1 MTNRRAGSLV
11 FLIAGIYGLILT
23 LRLPMGRWNEPGAGA
38 FPLIV
43 CILLCLSG
51 LFLFIS
57 GKGRAEIDWPSM
69 IKRQWI
75 PFQIVLLT
83 GVFIAALDRLGY
95 LLTASL
101 YLFVLLGWVS
111 RYRIWIAL
119 SLAVLLGATS
129 WYLFGKL
136 LATPLPQG
144 LLRL

>member
-1 MTNRRAGSLV
+1 MTKKRAGSLV
-11 FLIAGIYGLILT
+11 FLIAGIYGLIFT

-51 LFLFIS
+51 IFLFIS
-57 GKGRAEIDWPSM
+57 GNGKAENDWPSM
-69 IKRQWI
+69 IRRQWI
-75 PFQIVLLT
+75 PFQIVLVT
-83 GVFIAALDRLGY
+83 GAFITALDRLGY

-101 YLFVLLGWVS
+101 YLFVLLWWVS
-111 RYRIWIAL
+111 RYKLWIAL

-129 WYLFGKL
+129 WYLFAKL

-144 LLRL
+144 LFRL